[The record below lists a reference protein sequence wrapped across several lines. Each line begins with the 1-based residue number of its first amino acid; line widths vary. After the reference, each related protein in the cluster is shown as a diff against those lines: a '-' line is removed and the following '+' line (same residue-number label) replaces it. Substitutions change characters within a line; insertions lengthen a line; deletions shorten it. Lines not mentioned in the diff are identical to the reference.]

1 MLTERIMH
9 ECVRK
14 LLEFT
19 GVPDEAEIESLTKL
33 LRTIGGNLDA
43 TEKGR
48 SFMEAYFQRIDSIIH
63 LEGLP
68 SRLMFM
74 LMDIVDL
81 RKAGWV
87 SKEANKGP
95 KTLEEVRAEA
105 EAAAAQKAAENARN
119 SQRGAPGGRP
129 MGGRGESRNFSY
141 SNAAP
146 NTVGIDDLRRLKG
159 SSSRTSS
166 QNPSFGPTSMFN
178 SRSNSGRRMGGPG
191 GAFGRAGEDS
201 GASSRT
207 GTPPTRDRDSV
218 AHANAFG
225 LLADT
230 GDHPGSPPSTHAS
243 PALSK
248 ATLDTVAAGD
258 DKKE

>member
-1 MLTERIMH
+1 MFFLFPTLPITSKLTCRE
-9 ECVRK
+9 
-14 LLEFT
+14 
-19 GVPDEAEIESLTKL
+19 
-33 LRTIGGNLDA
+33 
-43 TEKGR
+43 
-48 SFMEAYFQRIDSIIH
+48 Q
-63 LEGLP
+63 
-68 SRLMFM
+68 
-74 LMDIVDL
+74 
-81 RKAGWV
+81 
-87 SKEANKGP
+87 
-95 KTLEEVRAEA
+95 A

-225 LLADT
+225 YVSCPLPL
-230 GDHPGSPPSTHAS
+230 
-243 PALSK
+243 
-248 ATLDTVAAGD
+248 
-258 DKKE
+258 